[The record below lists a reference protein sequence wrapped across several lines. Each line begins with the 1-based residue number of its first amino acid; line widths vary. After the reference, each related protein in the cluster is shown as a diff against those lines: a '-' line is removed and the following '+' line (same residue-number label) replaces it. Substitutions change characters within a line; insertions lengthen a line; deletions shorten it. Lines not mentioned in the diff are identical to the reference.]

1 MAIPVSAAP
10 SARSILS
17 ALPKA
22 RIAELSRDFDVVLK
36 ATATKEEQVTTV
48 LRRARPRLR
57 DVLRALSRDELKKAC
72 RSHHVED
79 GGRARDELMARLLGA
94 LRPDTHRPVSTGPDV
109 DRLVPVPGDIA
120 HVRQRQFL
128 VTEVTASDPD
138 AMTRV
143 RLACLDDDAQ
153 GSELEVLWE
162 LELGARVVSAGAH
175 PFQAVERL
183 DEPRTFAAYLH
194 ALQWSRVTAK
204 DARLFQSPFRAGILL
219 RNYQLTP
226 LMKALELPR
235 VNLFIAD
242 DVGLG
247 KTIEAGLVMQEMLL
261 RQRVDWV
268 LIVCPAALT
277 RQWQGEMERR
287 FGLRFEIYNREFV
300 ARRRQERGFSVNPW
314 STHHRFVIS
323 YQTFRRPEYRDPLIH
338 LLGDRRKKSLLVLDE
353 AHTAAP
359 ASSNRYGIDSDTTK
373 SIRDLTTRFENRLF
387 LSATPHNGHS
397 NSFSSLL
404 EMLDP
409 QRFLRGTTIDN
420 PAVLEPVLVRR
431 LKADLREQSVGGFPT
446 RRLVRM
452 ALTHDSGRWR
462 QETSVEGEPAASVDL
477 GSGDAPELELAELLQ
492 EYTALV
498 GSDNKRSRL
507 VFVNLQKRLLSSIE
521 SFART
526 LEKHAVAVLGEARP
540 EPEDG
545 MDGSEDEEGVGA
557 SADTLDA
564 QENATVTITSRGLV
578 RPTGHALSILKRMR
592 ALARQSR
599 HAPDAKV
606 RALLDWIRNHQCPS
620 VALGGARAGK
630 NRWSDQRLILFTEYG
645 HTKGYLRSILS
656 AAFAGTD
663 QGDERILVFDG
674 GMSERGRALVQR
686 HFNDSPDKHPVR
698 ILLATD
704 AAREGVNLQGHCA
717 DLLHWELPWNPARLE
732 QRNGRIDR
740 TLQPSPEVRCMYFT
754 YPQRIEDRVLET
766 VIRKIDTIQRELG
779 SAAAVVMEQISGALD
794 HGIRTETGARIEAAE
809 VSGRSRKAAQGEL
822 EGARRKQKLLAK
834 DIAEAGKILD
844 ESRAFIDFVPD
855 RLRDAIDVGLA
866 LSGVTP
872 LTSEVSPDEEPNLP
886 CFSLPALGQGW
897 ERTLDSVRPPR
908 EDGEKPWDW
917 RKRPLL
923 PVCLEPPERLGTD
936 VVHLHL
942 QHPFVQRILGRFLAQ
957 GFAAHDLSRVTV
969 VRSKKDATPRV
980 LSFARVTLFGAG
992 ATRLHDEVVAATAM
1006 WPEFGAPLEVM
1017 VEKRDRTLER
1027 LEQLFAESPSL
1038 AVITPRV
1045 QGRVRKAAP
1054 GHFDMLWPQLQAEAM
1069 SIIEDVT
1076 VELRRR
1082 GETEAKALRKILDD
1096 QAALAERTLLD
1107 SRQLTLEEM
1116 NADERRQIDDD
1127 RRYLEERLRVVQSE
1141 GEREPQ
1147 ALRAIYEVLQ
1157 TRVVPV
1163 GMVYVWPATRG

>member
-1 MAIPVSAAP
+1 MAVPVPAAP

-36 ATATKEEQVTTV
+36 TAATKEEQIATV

-72 RSHHVED
+72 RSHFVDD
-79 GGRARDELMARLLGA
+79 GGRARDELIARLLGTP
-94 LRPDTHRPVSTGPDV
+94 RPDTEVPASSRPAAAGA
-109 DRLVPVPGDIA
+109 VPIAGDIV

-128 VTEVTASDPD
+128 VTDVSAPDPD

-143 RLACLDDDAQ
+143 QLACLDDDAQ
-153 GSELEVLWE
+153 GRELEILWE
-162 LELGARVVSAGAH
+162 LELGARIVSAGAH
-175 PFQAVERL
+175 PFQTVDRL

-204 DARLFQSPFRAGILL
+204 DARLFQAPFRAGILP
-219 RNYQLTP
+219 RTYQLTP

-277 RQWQGEMERR
+277 LQWQGEMERR
-287 FGLRFEIYNREFV
+287 FGLRFEIYNRELV
-300 ARRRQERGFSVNPW
+300 ARRRQERGFSINPW
-314 STHHRFVIS
+314 STHHRFIIS

-409 QRFLRGTTIDN
+409 QRFLRGTTIES
-420 PAVLEPVLVRR
+420 PEILEPVLVRR
-431 LKADLREQSVGGFPT
+431 LKADLREQLVEGFPT
-446 RRLVRM
+446 RRLVRI
-452 ALTHDSGRWR
+452 ALTHDRGRWL
-462 QETSVEGEPAASVDL
+462 QGTSVDGGPSTSVEL
-477 GSGDAPELELAELLQ
+477 GPDDAPELELGELLR

-498 GSDNKRSRL
+498 GSDNKTSGL

-521 SFART
+521 AFART
-526 LEKHAVAVLGEARP
+526 LEKHAVAVLGEGP
-540 EPEDG
+540 SEQDDGIDGFEDEDG
-545 MDGSEDEEGVGA
+545 RGA
-557 SADTLDA
+557 SADGLDA
-564 QENATVTITSRGLV
+564 QDYATVTAISRRIV

-592 ALARQSR
+592 EVARKSR
-599 HAPDAKV
+599 HSPDAKV
-606 RALLDWIRNHQCPS
+606 RALLEWIREHQCSS
-620 VALGGARAGK
+620 VALGGARGRNGA
-630 NRWSDQRLILFTEYG
+630 WSDRRLILFTEYG
-645 HTKGYLRSILS
+645 HTKGYLRSVLS
-656 AAFAGTD
+656 SAFAGTD
-663 QGDERILVFDG
+663 YGDERVLVFDG
-674 GMSERGRALVQR
+674 GMSERRRALVQD
-686 HFNDSPDKHPVR
+686 HFNESPDKHPVR

-740 TLQPSPEVRCMYFT
+740 TLQPSPEVRCMYFA
-754 YPQRIEDRVLET
+754 YPQRAEDRVLET

-779 SAAAVVMEQISGALD
+779 SAAAVVLEQISGALD
-794 HGIRTETGARIEAAE
+794 RGIREDAGARIEAAE
-809 VSGRSRKAAQGEL
+809 ELGRARKAAQREL
-822 EGARRKQKLLAK
+822 EGARRKQKRLGK
-834 DIAEAGKILD
+834 DIADAGKIME
-844 ESRAFIDFVPD
+844 ESAAFIAFDAD
-855 RLRDAIDVGLA
+855 RLREAIDAGLA
-866 LSGVTP
+866 LSGAGP
-872 LTSEVSPDEEPNLP
+872 LVAAPSPSEEPTLP
-886 CFSLPALGQGW
+886 CFSLPAFGQGW

-936 VVHLHL
+936 VAHLHL

-969 VRSKKDATPRV
+969 ATPRV
-980 LSFARVTLFGAG
+980 LTFARVTLFGAG
-992 ATRLHDEVVAATAM
+992 AARLHDEIVAATAT
-1006 WPEFGAPLEVM
+1006 WPDLDAPLEAFG
-1017 VEKRDRTLER
+1017 EKRDETLKR
-1027 LEQLFAESPSL
+1027 LDHLFTESPSL
-1038 AVITPRV
+1038 SSISSRV
-1045 QGRVRKAAP
+1045 QGRIRGAAP
-1054 GHFDMLWPQLQAEAM
+1054 AHFDMLWTELQAEAK
-1069 SIIEDVT
+1069 SIIQDVT

-1082 GETEAKALRKILDD
+1082 GDVEAKALRKILDD
-1096 QAALAERTLLD
+1096 QVALAQRTLRD
-1107 SRQLTLEEM
+1107 SRQLTFEEL
-1116 NADERRQIDDD
+1116 NAEERRQVDDD
-1127 RRYLEERLRVVQSE
+1127 RRYLQGRLRVLQSE

-1157 TRVVPV
+1157 TRVEPV